1 MDILI
6 AHLHEKPRPLRETN
20 PRVSVP
26 PALERLV
33 MRLLAKT
40 PEERFPDVQAL
51 AEALRVL
58 AVELGL
64 SSGPSTWS
72 GRPGVGNGGSG
83 VRKSLGQPLRLQAA
97 DVTASARPVIRRGI
111 SRTARGAV
119 ILGVLGAAGIYAAIS
134 FGRGADDDSAKPAA
148 APAQPPPVPAQ
159 PPADEPVGNEPAAAA
174 DPSAATQDVDMVF
187 APGEASSGLP
197 AVKLN
202 VTSDPPGAYIW
213 LRGKRVG
220 MTPASFEWR
229 DAEAR
234 QGNEVMMFLR
244 LKGYKPFLIRH
255 KIDGAQLHLSA
266 TLEPLEGATPAP
278 AEPRDGPVLKI
289 QPSEQMPT
297 NPYQIAPPDPIA
309 PPEDEPVEEEPAA
322 EEEAT
327 E

>member
-1 MDILI
+1 
-6 AHLHEKPRPLRETN
+6 LRETN

-40 PEERFPDVQAL
+40 PEERFPDVQSL
-51 AEALRVL
+51 ADALRVL

-72 GRPGVGNGGSG
+72 GRPGVGNGASG

-97 DVTASARPVIRRGI
+97 DVTASARPVMRRGV
-111 SRTARGAV
+111 SRTARGAL

-134 FGRGADDDSAKPAA
+134 FGRGDDAAAKPTA
-148 APAQPPPVPAQ
+148 APAQPPAPAQ
-159 PPADEPVGNEPAAAA
+159 PRTDKPVGGEPAAAA

-229 DAEAR
+229 DAQAR

-244 LKGYKPFLIRH
+244 LKGYKPYLIRH
-255 KIDGAQLHLSA
+255 RIDGAQLQLSA
-266 TLEPLEGATPAP
+266 TLEPLEGTTAAP
-278 AEPRDGPVLKI
+278 AVPGDGPVLKI
-289 QPSEQMPT
+289 QPSEQMPN

-309 PPEDEPVEEEPAA
+309 PPEDEPAEDEPAA
-322 EEEAT
+322 EEEAS